1 MKLKLGYGLSDNIQM
16 TVGYSFMYWSSVAL
30 AGNQIDRSVDI
41 AQALGGAPSNRPAFS
56 FEDSGYWMHGV
67 DLGLTV
73 TY

>member
-1 MKLKLGYGLSDNIQM
+1 MGYSLSDNIQM
-16 TVGYSFMYWSSVAL
+16 TAGYSFMYWSSVAL
-30 AGNQIDRSVDI
+30 AGKQVDRNVDI
-41 AQALGGAPSNRPAFS
+41 SQALGGAAGTQPRFS